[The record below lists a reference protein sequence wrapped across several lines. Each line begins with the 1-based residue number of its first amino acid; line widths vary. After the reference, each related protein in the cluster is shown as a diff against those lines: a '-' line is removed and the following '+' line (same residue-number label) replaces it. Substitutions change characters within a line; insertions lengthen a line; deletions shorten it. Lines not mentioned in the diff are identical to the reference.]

1 MSWQNIVKSRP
12 YFTRPASIEEGGNE
26 PNRPTKEDYAL
37 EQMYDMLEK
46 IQTTIAVV
54 RTLPSNPDNL
64 AYLKYLKDAE
74 SELKKLIRRKEK

>member
-1 MSWQNIVKSRP
+1 MSWKDIVKSRT

-26 PNRPTKEDYAL
+26 PNPKTKEDYAL
-37 EQMYDMLEK
+37 EQMYNMLEK

-54 RTLPSNPDNL
+54 RTIPSNPDNI